1 MSCSL
6 QNPVIPRTT
15 ILATKQDDFQ
25 FDSERFGR
33 PLCEVPLFQT
43 ATIPSTL
50 AKDHKPAAFKPSFS
64 IMPCQYARSIE
75 TAEPGPEPPRKSSSG
90 SKRKYK
96 SLGTEGWRSK
106 HKHHSTTRRSP
117 SRQATISCPCV
128 REHKAPKASDHTRSC
143 EFCHVTET
151 PKWRSGPSGRRT
163 LCNVCG
169 LLYAK
174 REEKARSFLLEREFG
189 CDSVFDESSWSS
201 TKVSTEGTHSSGLRS
216 PFKSHRLL

>member
-6 QNPVIPRTT
+6 PNPLLSVPVT
-15 ILATKQDDFQ
+15 ILATEQDDFQ
-25 FDSERFGR
+25 FDPERFGR

-50 AKDHKPAAFKPSFS
+50 AKDHNPAFKSS
-64 IMPCQYARSIE
+64 LKIMPCQYARSIE
-75 TAEPGPEPPRKSSSG
+75 TVEPELLEPPRKSSS

-96 SLGTEGWRSK
+96 SPEGWRST
-106 HKHHSTTRRSP
+106 HKHHSTMRRSP
-117 SRQATISCPCV
+117 SRQATISCHCA
-128 REHKAPKASDHTRSC
+128 REHKTHKAPDHTRSC

-189 CDSVFDESSWSS
+189 CDSVSDASSRS
-201 TKVSTEGTHSSGLRS
+201 TKVSTEGSHSLGLR
-216 PFKSHRLL
+216 

>member
-6 QNPVIPRTT
+6 HIPLIPVTT

-25 FDSERFGR
+25 FDPERFGR

-50 AKDHKPAAFKPSFS
+50 AKDHKPAAFKPSFRI

-75 TAEPGPEPPRKSSSG
+75 TAEPELEPPRKSSGG

-117 SRQATISCPCV
+117 SRQATISCPCA

-189 CDSVFDESSWSS
+189 CDSVSDASSWSS
-201 TKVSTEGTHSSGLRS
+201 TKVSTEGSHSLGL
-216 PFKSHRLL
+216 P

>member
-1 MSCSL
+1 MTCSL
-6 QNPVIPRTT
+6 RNPPIPAT
-15 ILATKQDDFQ
+15 ILATKQDALP
-25 FDSERFGR
+25 FDPERFGR

-50 AKDHKPAAFKPSFS
+50 AKDHKPAFKPSFN

-75 TAEPGPEPPRKSSSG
+75 TAEPELLEPPRESRS

-96 SLGTEGWRSK
+96 SPEGRRSK

-117 SRQATISCPCV
+117 SRQATISCPCA
-128 REHKAPKASDHTRSC
+128 REHKVFKAPDHTRSC

-189 CDSVFDESSWSS
+189 CDSVSDASSWS
-201 TKVSTEGTHSSGLRS
+201 TKISTEGSPSLGLR
-216 PFKSHRLL
+216 

>member
-6 QNPVIPRTT
+6 HDPLIPVA
-15 ILATKQDDFQ
+15 ILATKQDNFQ
-25 FDSERFGR
+25 FDPERFGR

-50 AKDHKPAAFKPSFS
+50 AKDQKAFKPRFK

-75 TAEPGPEPPRKSSSG
+75 TTEPEVLEQPRKSS

-96 SLGTEGWRSK
+96 SPEGWRSK

-128 REHKAPKASDHTRSC
+128 REHKAPKAPDHTRSC
-143 EFCHVTET
+143 EFCHITET
-151 PKWRSGPSGRRT
+151 PKWRSGPLGRRT

-189 CDSVFDESSWSS
+189 CDSVSDASSWS
-201 TKVSTEGTHSSGLRS
+201 TKVSTEDSHTAGLR
-216 PFKSHRLL
+216 